1 MLEEIWPMN
10 AAATIPTSRRPSIA
24 TISTSSPSPT
34 PTVTTTQLGLGLVRR
49 VVRNPSGVCP
59 EFTGSSIVVDSITDY
74 PASDLRRH
82 LSTFARFLR
91 ESNRVAYLI
100 VHDNAETRADRRR
113 LTMDVADVV
122 HTYHPSDTDQAN
134 DALRI
139 PKLHSPRRTRRS
151 SGSRS
156 GSTLPTRYR

>member
-1 MLEEIWPMN
+1 
-10 AAATIPTSRRPSIA
+10 
-24 TISTSSPSPT
+24 
-34 PTVTTTQLGLGLVRR
+34 
-49 VVRNPSGVCP
+49 
-59 EFTGSSIVVDSITDY
+59 
-74 PASDLRRH
+74 
-82 LSTFARFLR
+82 
-91 ESNRVAYLI
+91 

-113 LTMDVADVV
+113 LTTDVADVV

-139 PKLHSPRRTRRS
+139 PKLQSPRRTRRS